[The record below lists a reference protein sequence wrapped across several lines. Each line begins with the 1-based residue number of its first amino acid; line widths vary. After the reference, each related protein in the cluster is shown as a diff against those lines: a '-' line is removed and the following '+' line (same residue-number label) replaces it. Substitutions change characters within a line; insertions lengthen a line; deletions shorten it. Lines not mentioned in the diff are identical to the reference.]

1 MGLHKLE
8 IELTDDLISRIDK
21 VSAATKHS
29 RAEVVVE
36 TLRENLP
43 GEKDLEALRVEE
55 RLAAWRRFQESVS
68 NIGSGRSQEEI
79 DRELQ
84 EIRQDRQYD
93 V

>member
-55 RLAAWRRFQESVS
+55 RLAAWGRFQESVS